1 MGPRSAFWQNKQTLT
16 ACCQT
21 VEKWR
26 NMTGWVLAS
35 LVCWMRSAGGIN
47 SPRAC
52 RVKGQM
58 FKRDLTTPHTD
69 RPPRPPDTVFTLSYD
84 SRPLLEQTVLWVSG
98 WLLWSTEFTVCDLC
112 CFTQAMLTFLQRFRY
127 WKLSNT
133 DISALRPESRWR
145 STGPYC
151 VFSSF
156 CSSFEHYFR
165 STRLLTSIFLDLQV
179 HLYFYFQYDIQIS
192 RPLKLSQTFEWLF
205 QMFFPI
211 DGFLSCR

>member
-1 MGPRSAFWQNKQTLT
+1 
-16 ACCQT
+16 
-21 VEKWR
+21 
-26 NMTGWVLAS
+26 MTGWVLAS
-35 LVCWMRSAGGIN
+35 LVCWMWLAGRTN

-58 FKRDLTTPHTD
+58 FKRDLTPPHTD

-112 CFTQAMLTFLQRFRY
+112 CFTQAVLTFLQKYRY

-133 DISALRPESRWR
+133 DISALRPESRRR

-151 VFSSF
+151 GF
-156 CSSFEHYFR
+156 CSFR
-165 STRLLTSIFLDLQV
+165 SLLKQYFCSTRWLTCIFLDLQV
-179 HLYFYFQYDIQIS
+179 HLSFYFQSDIQIS
-192 RPLKLSQTFEWLF
+192 RLLKLSQTFEWLF
-205 QMFFPI
+205 
-211 DGFLSCR
+211 